1 MTSLPSQHPHL
12 ALHLTDRA
20 LTPIISSSS
29 SSSSPQRQHHH
40 HHHHHQQKQP
50 PNYPRPK
57 RPTFSTSPP
66 ESPSDDSAPSSPS
79 TTTSSTTTTAT
90 QPEAE
95 EEEEE
100 DEEEE
105 EALTSLSSTA
115 LSAYDA
121 AKRLGKGAPLRTMVE
136 YPDGGLVV
144 LHSYMCPMSL
154 ALGTPGRNASSTSLQ
169 TAAGAVAA
177 LVPSSEERG
186 LTASMNYGDGERP
199 RTPTANTT
207 ITATARPLS
216 SGLMDPAGLDSDDE
230 GEDSPNAPPMLIST
244 VVAPRAE
251 DLREARRA
259 AGSGFSKNGWMEK
272 MVMAKHLWFTK
283 SYIMDYGT

>member
-1 MTSLPSQHPHL
+1 MASLPAQHPRL

-29 SSSSPQRQHHH
+29 TSSQQPPPQQQHNSSSRQKKSHTS
-40 HHHHHQQKQP
+40 
-50 PNYPRPK
+50 YSSK

-66 ESPSDDSAPSSPS
+66 ESPSDDGASSSPSSPS
-79 TTTSSTTTTAT
+79 SSVTTTPQA
-90 QPEAE
+90 
-95 EEEEE
+95 
-100 DEEEE
+100 E
-105 EALTSLSSTA
+105 EALSSLSSTA

-154 ALGTPGRNASSTSLQ
+154 ALGTPGHNASSTSLHTTTT
-169 TAAGAVAA
+169 TAAAGHGAAHHEGATTTGNGNGNSDAA
-177 LVPSSEERG
+177 AA
-186 LTASMNYGDGERP
+186 TAMGERQARLGLGRP
-199 RTPTANTT
+199 MTPTTT
-207 ITATARPLS
+207 RPPLS
-216 SGLMDPAGLDSDDE
+216 SPMMMDLTDSDGE
-230 GEDSPNAPPMLIST
+230 GEESPNAPPMLIST

-259 AGSGFSKNGWMEK
+259 AGRLERIARVFQTEWVVEGGGGG
-272 MVMAKHLWFTK
+272 A
-283 SYIMDYGT
+283 

>member
-1 MTSLPSQHPHL
+1 MASLPAQHPRL

-29 SSSSPQRQHHH
+29 SYSSPTSASQQQQQQHHH
-40 HHHHHQQKQP
+40 NPSSKKKKTNHSYP
-50 PNYPRPK
+50 PT

-66 ESPSDDSAPSSPS
+66 ESPSDDNDDDDDDESTPSSPS
-79 TTTSSTTTTAT
+79 SSVTTAP
-90 QPEAE
+90 QA
-95 EEEEE
+95 
-100 DEEEE
+100 E
-105 EALTSLSSTA
+105 EALSSLSSSA

-154 ALGTPGRNASSTSLQ
+154 ALGNPGRNASSASLH
-169 TAAGAVAA
+169 TTAGGPAHHHHDGVAAAAGPATSGATNGA
-177 LVPSSEERG
+177 TS
-186 LTASMNYGDGERP
+186 RP
-199 RTPTANTT
+199 RTPTA
-207 ITATARPLS
+207 ARPLS
-216 SGLMDPAGLDSDDE
+216 PSAAMMDLPADWDGE
-230 GEDSPNAPPMLIST
+230 GEESPNAPPMLIST

-259 AGSGFSKNGWMEK
+259 AGRLERIARVFQTEWAVEGGGGGS
-272 MVMAKHLWFTK
+272 
-283 SYIMDYGT
+283 